1 MKPHSAADMRAHR
14 ERMVSEIVDM
24 VHATRHETGCETL
37 SERVVAALRKVER
50 HRFVPPEWVAQAY
63 DNRPLPIGEGQT
75 ISQPFIVAL
84 MTDLLALQ
92 PNDKVLEVGTGSG
105 YQAAV
110 LAEIAAAVHSIE
122 IVEPLGRAAAGALAA
137 AGYRNVQSRLGDG
150 YAGWPEEAPFDAIIV
165 TAAAPRVPQPLLDQ
179 LKPGGRLVIPLG
191 EPNAKQLLCLIKK
204 DAQGATSQRTVLDVA
219 FVPFT
224 RTADLAPARSSPP
237 NAT

>member
-1 MKPHSAADMRAHR
+1 MSTRR

-24 VHATRHETGCETL
+24 VHETRHQTGCEAL

-50 HRFVPPEWVAQAY
+50 HRFVPPALVAQAY
-63 DNRPLPIGEGQT
+63 DNRPLPIGAGQT

-84 MTDLLALQ
+84 MTDLMALQ
-92 PNDKVLEVGTGSG
+92 PRDKVLEVGTGSG

-122 IVEPLGRAAAGALAA
+122 IVEPLGRAAARALTS
-137 AGYRNVQSRLGDG
+137 AGYHNVLTRLSDG
-150 YAGWPEEAPFDAIIV
+150 YAGWPEHAPFDAIIV

-191 EPNAKQLLCLIKK
+191 DPTAGQQLCVIEK
-204 DAQGATSQRTVLDVA
+204 DTRGATAQRTVLDVR

-224 RTADLAPARSSPP
+224 RTADMAPARSAPP
-237 NAT
+237 HPE

>member
-1 MKPHSAADMRAHR
+1 MKTHSVSDMRAHR
-14 ERMVSEIVDM
+14 ERMVAEIVDM
-24 VHATRHETGCETL
+24 VHDTCAETGFETL

-50 HRFVPPEWVAQAY
+50 HRFVPPALVAQAY
-63 DNRPLPIGEGQT
+63 ENRPLPIGEGQT

-92 PNDKVLEVGTGSG
+92 PSDKVLEVGTGSG

-122 IVEPLGRAAAGALAA
+122 IVEPLGRAAARALAA
-137 AGYRNVQSRLGDG
+137 AGYRNVQARLGDG

-165 TAAAPRVPQPLLDQ
+165 TAAAPQVPQPLLDQ

-191 EPNAKQLLCLIKK
+191 EPMSGQLLCVIEK
-204 DAQGATSQRTVLDVA
+204 DAQGATTQRTVLNVA

-224 RTADLAPARSSPP
+224 RSADLAKARSAPP
-237 NAT
+237 SSE